1 MRDQPAVANGKRRGE
16 EPALLIVG
24 HGSRDP
30 RGVREFHGLVA
41 LMQGRNPGLKV
52 EGGFIEL
59 SPPPISECV
68 ERLVG
73 AGVREICAVP

>member
-1 MRDQPAVANGKRRGE
+1 MRETVSIGKKNGAAGERG

-30 RGVREFHGLVA
+30 RGAKEFHELVELVRE
-41 LMQGRNPGLKV
+41 RNPALPV

-59 SPPPISECV
+59 
-68 ERLVG
+68 
-73 AGVREICAVP
+73 